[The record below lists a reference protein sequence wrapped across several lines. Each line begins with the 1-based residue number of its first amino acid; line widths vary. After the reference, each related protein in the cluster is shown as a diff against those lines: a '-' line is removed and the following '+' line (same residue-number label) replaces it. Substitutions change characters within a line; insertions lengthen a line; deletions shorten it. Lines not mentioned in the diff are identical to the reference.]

1 MYVGTTSRKDDF
13 INVKIC
19 KLYAVIAE
27 EEDMAYKARNLHV
40 HSNTTSSSSSSCN
53 SSSNN
58 NDYYY
63 FYNNSMGQSSSLE
76 ANRSSTS
83 QEIPHILCN
92 PKVHDR
98 IHKSPPHVPILSH
111 SNNFTTLYQN
121 ISTSLRLCELLRN
134 ILKFLR

>member
-27 EEDMAYKARNLHV
+27 EEYMAYKATNLHV
-40 HSNTTSSSSSSCN
+40 ERNTSSSSSCN

-58 NDYYY
+58 NNNYYYY

-76 ANRSSTS
+76 ANRSSAS
-83 QEIPHILCN
+83 QEISHILWN
-92 PKVHDR
+92 PKVYDR
-98 IHKSPPHVPILSH
+98 IHKSPPRVPILSH
-111 SNNFTTLYQN
+111 SNNSTTLYQN

-134 ILKFLR
+134 TLKLLR